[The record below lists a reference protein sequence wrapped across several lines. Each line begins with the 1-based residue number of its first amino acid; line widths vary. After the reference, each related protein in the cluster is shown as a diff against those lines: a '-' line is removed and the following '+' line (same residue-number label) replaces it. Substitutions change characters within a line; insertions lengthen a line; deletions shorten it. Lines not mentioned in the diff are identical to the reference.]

1 MDKTMKKIFSLIL
14 VVAALSTF
22 FACKPEDFDSKYY
35 DPSKT
40 TTVSPDKMMTGA
52 FMAGRDYTFNAY
64 WRMYTWDNYMGKLA
78 QTIGFGVQS
87 GTMYYINDGY
97 ASDRWGN
104 FYKTLTQY
112 RVAQKVWEA
121 EDDDAKKVDRIFL
134 ALTEVFLYDHLS
146 QIVDIWGPVPFSK
159 AGYLGVTSDIAD
171 AYPAYDSDVDLYT
184 MMLTNLDALYNE
196 ISAYKASMTDLA
208 KTKLEKQDFI
218 NGGDL
223 DKWLIYANALRLRL
237 GVHVAAQGSL
247 AADGKAAVASA
258 AKRALPT
265 DWASS
270 IKVISDFDGF
280 QYWENFRD
288 GYKDINNVAN
298 QKMIDA
304 MQIAGENDPR
314 LPVIYIPNEA
324 GDFFGEY
331 ITETSDEQNEH
342 NTYNEYEERYYAHL
356 NGATFTYNNL
366 LQSPVMTAAEAYFL
380 LAEAYQQ
387 GYASGNAKEAFVK
400 GVVASTEQYFNQNVN
415 SDQTKASNSQYFKK
429 FAETDVPSDADVEA
443 YANKVWEKYGDK
455 MNAIMT
461 QKWLHFGI
469 MQAPQAWTDIRRTG
483 YPKLDYPTDNGAGV
497 VIKNIPQRVKYPNS
511 ELTNNRANYD
521 ANKDNVGG
529 DTVDYVLFWAK
540 KLQ

>member
-159 AGYLGVTSDIAD
+159 AGFLGVTSDIAD
-171 AYPAYDSDVDLYT
+171 AYPAYDSDVDLYK

-455 MNAIMT
+455 MDAIMT

-469 MQAPQAWTDIRRTG
+469 MQASQAWTDIRRTG

>member
-1 MDKTMKKIFSLIL
+1 MEKNMKKIYSLIL
-14 VVAALSTF
+14 VVAALAAFS
-22 FACKPEDFDSKYY
+22 ACSQEDFDSKYNN
-35 DPSKT
+35 PSKT

-87 GTMYYINDGY
+87 GTMYFVNDGY

-104 FYKTLTQY
+104 FYKLLTQY
-112 RVAQKVWEA
+112 RVAVKTWEA

-146 QIVDIWGPVPFSK
+146 QIVDIWGPVPFTK
-159 AGYLGVTSDIAD
+159 AGFLGVTSDIAD
-171 AYPAYDSDVDLYT
+171 AYPAYDKDEDLYK
-184 MMLTNLDALYNE
+184 MMLTNLDALYTE
-196 ISAYKASMTDLA
+196 ISSYKATMTDLA
-208 KTKLEKQDFI
+208 KTKLQQQDFI

-223 DKWLIYANALRLRL
+223 DKWLVYANALRLRL
-237 GVHVAAQGSL
+237 GVHVSAQGSL
-247 AADGKAAVASA
+247 TGEGKAAVSSA
-258 AKRALPT
+258 AKRVLPT

-270 IKVISDFDGF
+270 IKVASDFDGF
-280 QYWENFRD
+280 NYWENFRD
-288 GYKDINNVAN
+288 GYKDINATAN

-314 LPVIYIPNEA
+314 LPVIYYPNEA
-324 GDFFGEY
+324 GNYFGEF

-342 NTYNEYEERYYAHL
+342 NTYNDYEERYYARL
-356 NGATFTYNNL
+356 NSATFTYNNL
-366 LQSPVMTAAEAYFL
+366 LVSPVFSAAEAWFL

-415 SDQTKASNSQYFKK
+415 SDQSKASNSQYFKK
-429 FAETDVPSDADVEA
+429 FTAEDIPSTATVEA
-443 YANKVWEKYGDK
+443 YANKVWDKYTDK
-455 MNAIMT
+455 MDAIMT

-469 MQAPQAWTDIRRTG
+469 MQPSQAWTDIRRTG
-483 YPKLDYPTDNGAGV
+483 YPKLDYPADNGAS
-497 VIKNIPQRVKYPNS
+497 VIVKNIAQRVKYPNS

-521 ANKDNVGG
+521 ANASNIAD
-529 DTVDYVLFWAK
+529 DYYTVLFWAK

>member
-171 AYPAYDSDVDLYT
+171 AYPAYDSDVDLYK

-304 MQIAGENDPR
+304 MQIARENDPR

>member
-1 MDKTMKKIFSLIL
+1 MKKTIYSLIL
-14 VVAALSTF
+14 VVASLAALT
-22 FACKPEDFDSKYY
+22 ACSKKDFDSKYY

-40 TTVSPDKMMTGA
+40 TTVTPDKMMTGT
-52 FMAGRDYTFNAY
+52 FMAGRDYTYNAY
-64 WRMYTWDNYMGKLA
+64 WRMYTWDNYFGKLA

-87 GTMYYINDGY
+87 GTMYFINDGY

-112 RVAQKVWEA
+112 RVAVKTWEE
-121 EDDDAKKVDRIFL
+121 EDEEAKKADRIFL
-134 ALTEVFLYDHLS
+134 ALSEVFLYDHLS

-159 AGYLGVTSDIAD
+159 AGFLGVTNEMAD
-171 AYPAYDSDVDLYT
+171 SYPAYDTDVDLYK
-184 MMLTNLDALYNE
+184 MMLTELDKLYTE
-196 ISAYKASMTDLA
+196 ISAYKSTMTDLVN
-208 KTKLEKQDFI
+208 TKLEKQDFI

-223 DKWLIYANALRLRL
+223 DKWLLYANALRLRL

-247 AADGKAAVASA
+247 TSEGKAAVAAA

-270 IKVISDFDGF
+270 IKVISDYDGF
-280 QYWENFRD
+280 NYWENFRD
-288 GYKDINNVAN
+288 GFKDINNVAN

-304 MQIAGENDPR
+304 MQVAGENDPR

-324 GDFFGEY
+324 GDYFGEY
-331 ITETSDEQNEH
+331 ITETSEEQNEH
-342 NTYNEYEERYYAHL
+342 NTYNEYEERYYARL

-366 LQSPVMTAAEAYFL
+366 LQSPVFSAAEAYFL

-387 GYASGNAKEAFVK
+387 GYASGNAKDAFVK
-400 GVVASTEQYFNQNVN
+400 GVVASTEQYFNQNVY
-415 SDQTKASNSQYFKK
+415 SDQTKGSNAQYFKK
-429 FAETDVPSDADVEA
+429 FAETDIPSKADVIA
-443 YANKVWEKYGDK
+443 YANKVWDKYTDK
-455 MNAIMT
+455 MDAIMT

-469 MQAPQAWTDIRRTG
+469 MQAPQAWTDLRRTC
-483 YPKLDYPTDNGAGV
+483 YPKLDYPADNGAS
-497 VIKNIPQRVKYPNS
+497 VIVKNIAQRVKYPNS

-521 ANKDNVGG
+521 ANAASFTD
-529 DTVDYVLFWAK
+529 DYYTVLFWAK

>member
-87 GTMYYINDGY
+87 GTMYFINDGY

-171 AYPAYDSDVDLYT
+171 AYPAYDSDVDLYK

>member
-87 GTMYYINDGY
+87 GTMYFINDGY

-112 RVAQKVWEA
+112 RVAQKVWEQ
-121 EDDDAKKVDRIFL
+121 EDEATQKVDRIFL

-159 AGYLGVTSDIAD
+159 AGFLGVTSDIAD
-171 AYPAYDSDVDLYT
+171 AYPAYDSDVDLYK

-218 NGGDL
+218 NG
-223 DKWLIYANALRLRL
+223 LRLRL

-247 AADGKAAVASA
+247 TSEGKAAVAAA

-455 MNAIMT
+455 MDAIMT

-469 MQAPQAWTDIRRTG
+469 MQASQAWTDIRRTG

>member
-87 GTMYYINDGY
+87 GTMYFINDGY

-112 RVAQKVWEA
+112 RVAQKVWEQ
-121 EDDDAKKVDRIFL
+121 EDEATQKVDRIFL

-159 AGYLGVTSDIAD
+159 AGFLGVTSDIAD
-171 AYPAYDSDVDLYT
+171 AYPAYDSDVDLYK

-387 GYASGNAKEAFVK
+387 GYASGNAKDAFVK
-400 GVVASTEQYFNQNVN
+400 AVSLSTEQYFNQNVN

-455 MNAIMT
+455 MDAIMT

-469 MQAPQAWTDIRRTG
+469 MQASQAWTDIRRTG

-521 ANKDNVGG
+521 VNKDNVGG

>member
-171 AYPAYDSDVDLYT
+171 AYPAYDSDVDLYK